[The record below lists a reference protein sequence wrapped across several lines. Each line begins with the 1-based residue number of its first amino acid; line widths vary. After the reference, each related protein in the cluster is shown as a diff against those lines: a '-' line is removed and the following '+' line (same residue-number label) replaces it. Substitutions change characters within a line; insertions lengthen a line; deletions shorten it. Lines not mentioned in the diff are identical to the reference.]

1 MLIQTLLSLA
11 LTLTPAVAGA
21 PVVTEDLLGVWLTE
35 DGTMAVE
42 IAPCGENLCGTV
54 VWLSDDADG
63 SVAVGTE
70 VLSDL
75 SGDPDDKGR
84 WTGGKVYCAESDKTY
99 YKTRLT
105 FENADRIELKGF
117 AGVLHNRRV
126 VTSRFDTRLHW
137 TRSSRE
143 ALTGS

>member
-11 LTLTPAVAGA
+11 LTLAPAVAGA

-35 DGTMAVE
+35 DSTMAVE
-42 IAPCGENLCGTV
+42 IAPCGEDLCGKV

-63 SVAVGTE
+63 SVAVGAE
-70 VLSDL
+70 GLSNL
-75 SGDPDDKGR
+75 SGNPDEEGN
-84 WTGGKVYCAESDKTY
+84 WTGGKVYCAETDKTY
-99 YKTRLT
+99 YKARVTI
-105 FENADRIELKGF
+105 ENPDRIELKGF
-117 AGVLHNRRV
+117 AGVMHNRRL

-143 ALTGS
+143 ALAGS